1 MCSHRP
7 VKLPRCHAQFCDIPL
22 SPLTRALGLVINYY
36 GNDGASEPGC
46 TWVTGHID
54 AGPEHHQPMGIVHG
68 AVYTGAVETA
78 ASVGATASVYHLGQF
93 AVGVD
98 NFTDFVRPVRAG
110 RLQVAAR
117 AAQQGRTLQLWDVG
131 ITDEAASWWPRA
143 GSGWRSA
150 PPGSRAGIWAGG
162 QGGSA

>member
-1 MCSHRP
+1 MPTLNFR
-7 VKLPRCHAQFCDIPL
+7 DIPL
-22 SPLTRALGLVINYY
+22 SPLTRALGLVIDDY

-110 RLQVAAR
+110 RLQVTAR
-117 AAQQGRTLQLWDVG
+117 AAQQGRTLQLWDIG
-131 ITDEAASWWPRA
+131 ISDEAGKLVAKGRVRLAIRPLPEA
-143 GSGWRSA
+143 GPESG
-150 PPGSRAGIWAGG
+150 PEAGPDVTE
-162 QGGSA
+162 GSA

>member
-1 MCSHRP
+1 VPTLNFR
-7 VKLPRCHAQFCDIPL
+7 DIPL
-22 SPLTRALGLVINYY
+22 SPLTRALGLVIDDY

-46 TWVTGHID
+46 TWVTGHVD

-117 AAQQGRTLQLWDVG
+117 AAQQGRTLQLWDVD
-131 ITDEAASWWPRA
+131 ITDQAGKLVAKGRVRLAIRPLPEAGPESGPEA
-143 GSGWRSA
+143 GPESTE
-150 PPGSRAGIWAGG
+150 
-162 QGGSA
+162 GSA

>member
-1 MCSHRP
+1 VPTLNFR
-7 VKLPRCHAQFCDIPL
+7 DIPL
-22 SPLTRALGLVINYY
+22 SPLTRALGLVIDDY

-46 TWVTGHID
+46 TWVTGHVD

-117 AAQQGRTLQLWDVG
+117 AAQQGRTLQLWDVD
-131 ITDEAASWWPRA
+131 ITDEAGKLVAKGRVRLAIRPLPDA
-143 GSGWRSA
+143 GPESG
-150 PPGSRAGIWAGG
+150 PEAGPEAAE
-162 QGGSA
+162 GSA